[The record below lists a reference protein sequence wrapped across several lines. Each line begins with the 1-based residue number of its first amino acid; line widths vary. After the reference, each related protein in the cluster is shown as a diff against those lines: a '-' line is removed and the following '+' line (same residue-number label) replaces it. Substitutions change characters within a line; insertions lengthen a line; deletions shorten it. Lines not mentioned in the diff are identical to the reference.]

1 MRSQEKESE
10 DDSST
15 PANVTSKASSAR
27 DTLADKLELPTPLTL
42 PLTKYEK
49 SRIIG
54 SRALQISLGAPILV
68 TTALG
73 AVDPISIA
81 EIELKANALPITIR
95 RKLPGGRQENI
106 PLSKLAMEW
115 L

>member
-1 MRSQEKESE
+1 LRSQEKESE
-10 DDSST
+10 EDSST
-15 PANVTSKASSAR
+15 PATVGGKAGVTREK
-27 DTLADKLELPTPLTL
+27 LVDKLELPTPQTL

-68 TTALG
+68 TIPPG
-73 AVDPISIA
+73 AVDPITIS
-81 EIELKANALPITIR
+81 EIELKANALPLTIR

-106 PLSKLAMEW
+106 PLSKLRMEW
-115 L
+115 

>member
-1 MRSQEKESE
+1 M
-10 DDSST
+10 
-15 PANVTSKASSAR
+15 PSKASFAKG
-27 DTLADKLELPTPLTL
+27 TLAEKLELPTPLTL

-68 TTALG
+68 ATPQG

-81 EIELKANALPITIR
+81 ETELKANALPITIR

-106 PLSKLAMEW
+106 PLSKLPMEW

>member
-1 MRSQEKESE
+1 LRSQEKESE
-10 DDSST
+10 EDSST
-15 PANVTSKASSAR
+15 PANMKNKTSPNI
-27 DTLADKLELPTPLTL
+27 DTLAEKLELPTPLTL

-68 TTALG
+68 VIPPD
-73 AVDPISIA
+73 AVDPITIA
-81 EIELKANALPITIR
+81 EIELKANVLPITIR

-106 PLSKLAMEW
+106 PLSKLQMNW